1 MPDARHAGAGRQCR
15 SGFSRDWSGLKPLL
29 RSAAFAGLTLLL
41 AAPATAAEPREPG
54 PVRQMTPALLWSLLP
69 GGGHFYLGD
78 PLTGATYATLTAAF
92 LATGAEVQRRND
104 ALGREDEVNVAAII
118 GEKVWEYSI
127 FTTFRESARRAGVD
141 LRAAGFDDTPTAT
154 LLLAPFDPGQF
165 LRPTVFG
172 AALLGIAGA
181 ALAAEDREGG
191 RLTDVERARMLGS
204 EFDRDDATALYGL
217 SAFGVSMG
225 AGAAEEGLFRGVLQP
240 ILQDRWGRSGGLWA
254 ASGIFG
260 AAHLVGVDGE
270 LNAGGALFATAAGA
284 YFGWMYNRDGNR
296 LAGPIAA
303 HFWYDFMIFAATWAL
318 EPDDTPF
325 GFDVEFQ
332 F

>member
-1 MPDARHAGAGRQCR
+1 MKKGTVPI
-15 SGFSRDWSGLKPLL
+15 FLK
-29 RSAAFAGLTLLL
+29 RFL
-41 AAPATAAEPREPG
+41 AALGMTLAATAAQAAEPERS

-78 PLTGATYATLTAAF
+78 PVTGATYATLTAAF

-104 ALGREDEVNVAAII
+104 ELGREDEVNVASII

-141 LRAAGFDDTPTAT
+141 LRAEGFDDTPTAT

-217 SAFGVSMG
+217 SALGVSMG